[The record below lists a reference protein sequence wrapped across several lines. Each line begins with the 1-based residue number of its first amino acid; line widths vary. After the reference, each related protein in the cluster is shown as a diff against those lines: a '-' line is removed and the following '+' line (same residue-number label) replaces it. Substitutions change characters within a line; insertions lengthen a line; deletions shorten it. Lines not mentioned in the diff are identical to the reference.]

1 MVVVVVTVL
10 IVVLVVSR
18 EHIFNNLIV
27 PCVFFNCGFNTHT
40 IFGGRESWIVFS
52 AFYFNKIKRK
62 SDILEN
68 KRVKLPELAKLFVGS
83 LKLAVY
89 VVVIKF

>member
-1 MVVVVVTVL
+1 M
-10 IVVLVVSR
+10 
-18 EHIFNNLIV
+18 
-27 PCVFFNCGFNTHT
+27 

-52 AFYFNKIKRK
+52 AFCFNKIKRK
-62 SDILEN
+62 SYILEN

-89 VVVIKF
+89 VVVIKFWAVFATVALVLVLTKYE